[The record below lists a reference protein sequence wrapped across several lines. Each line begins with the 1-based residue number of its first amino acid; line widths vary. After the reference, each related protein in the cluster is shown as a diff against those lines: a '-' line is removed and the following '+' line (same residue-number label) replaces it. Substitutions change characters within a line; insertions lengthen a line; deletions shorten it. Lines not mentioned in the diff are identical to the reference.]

1 MQPNAPDFMEERVA
15 LTGKCANFEVFWSGT
30 NLTCAWSH
38 SLYRKEVCLLSRYGI
53 WVLPKRRLS
62 ASELYLVTTRCTPF
76 LKLVQKILILLWE
89 KVIRCSGKKEETKL
103 LEFWR

>member
-1 MQPNAPDFMEERVA
+1 MFEVMQAKAPDFIVERVA
-15 LTGKCANFEVFWSGT
+15 LTGKCANFEVFWSGR

-76 LKLVQKILILLWE
+76 LKLVLKFLFFF
-89 KVIRCSGKKEETKL
+89 GK
-103 LEFWR
+103 R